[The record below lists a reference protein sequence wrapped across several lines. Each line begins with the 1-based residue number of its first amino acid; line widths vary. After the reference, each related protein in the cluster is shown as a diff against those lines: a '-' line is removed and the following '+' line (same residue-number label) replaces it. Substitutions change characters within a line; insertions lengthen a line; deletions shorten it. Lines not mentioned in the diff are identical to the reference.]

1 MNCSIELT
9 LFFFFKTDKHLFSMG
24 CNVNF
29 KYVLFAFFFDDSVK
43 CKENSLIINIAPYG
57 ANFIS

>member
-1 MNCSIELT
+1 MLIL
-9 LFFFFKTDKHLFSMG
+9 SM
-24 CNVNF
+24 F
-29 KYVLFAFFFDDSVK
+29 YLLFFDDSVK